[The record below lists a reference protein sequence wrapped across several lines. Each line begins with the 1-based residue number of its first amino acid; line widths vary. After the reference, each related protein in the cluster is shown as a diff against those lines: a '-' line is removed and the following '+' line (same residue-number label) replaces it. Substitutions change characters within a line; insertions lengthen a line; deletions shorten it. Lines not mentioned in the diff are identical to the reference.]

1 MNKKLFAIITGL
13 TSLTTLL
20 ALSFN
25 NNVCSAMTLNLEQS
39 IQQAL
44 ENNPTIEQT
53 IEDRIRAKWGL
64 SEARRSSGVTFSWS
78 VSGMRIGGKAY
89 DSARQ
94 SHNLYGT
101 PAYKSEFSNS
111 FNVSMPLYTGG
122 NLEGSIDS
130 ARYGL
135 NASDLLVESSMQQIR
150 YQTTEAYYQV
160 LQCLAL
166 IHVRQEA
173 VNTLQEHL
181 NKVSIQYKEGIIA
194 KSDVLASQV
203 RLAAEQ
209 QSLVT
214 AENDYFK
221 SLALLKNIIG
231 FPQAGDLEIDD
242 NLTYQQY
249 DLSLKDCMDY
259 ALENRPD
266 YLAAKYAVKSAE
278 AEIKSAK
285 SDSLPQV
292 SASVGR
298 NTSSEG
304 LDFSEDHSGSW
315 SAGIQARWNIF
326 DNGVTSAKVEQSKA
340 ALRRAKATEK
350 KAKEDILLE
359 VNAAFSDLKAAE
371 TNIKTTQAAISLAHE
386 DYLIAQMRYAEGID
400 TNLVVMDAQEKLTEA
415 QNYYYNALYTY
426 YISKSQLDKAIGVPL
441 NIDVKLYV
449 QAEQEGK
456 TSDTALEI
464 SKLEEKGKFVEIPTE
479 E

>member
-1 MNKKLFAIITGL
+1 MNKKLLAIL
-13 TSLTTLL
+13 TSLTSVLV
-20 ALSFN
+20 LSFN
-25 NNVCSAMTLNLEQS
+25 NNIGSAMTLNLEQS

-64 SEARRSSGVTFSWS
+64 SEARRNSGVTFSWS
-78 VSGMRIGGKAY
+78 VSGLRIGGKAY
-89 DSARQ
+89 ESARRN
-94 SHNLYGT
+94 HELYGT

-122 NLEGSIDS
+122 NLEGSIES

-166 IHVRQEA
+166 INVRQEA
-173 VNTLQEHL
+173 VNTLKEHL
-181 NKVSIQYKEGIIA
+181 NKVSDQYSEGIIA

-214 AENDYFK
+214 AENDYYK
-221 SLALLKNIIG
+221 SVASLKNIIG

-249 DLSLKDCMDY
+249 DLSLKDCMNY

-266 YLAAKYAVKSAE
+266 YLAAQYAVKSAE
-278 AEIKSAK
+278 AEIKSAR
-285 SDSLPQV
+285 SDSMPQV
-292 SASVGR
+292 SATIGKSM
-298 NTSSEG
+298 SSEG
-304 LDFSEDHSGSW
+304 VNFKEDHNGEW
-315 SAGIQARWNIF
+315 SAGIRAQWNIF
-326 DNGVTSAKVEQSKA
+326 DNGTTSAKVEQAKA
-340 ALRRAKATEK
+340 ALRKTKATEK
-350 KAKEDILLE
+350 KAKNDILLE

-386 DYLIAQMRYAEGID
+386 DYMIAQMRYSEGID
-400 TNLVVMDAQEKLTEA
+400 TNLVVMEAQEKLTEA
-415 QNYYYNALYTY
+415 QNNYYNALYTY
-426 YISKSQLDKAIGVPL
+426 YISKSHLDKAMGVPL

-456 TSDTALEI
+456 TSDKALEI
-464 SKLEEKGKFVEIPTE
+464 SKLEE
-479 E
+479 